1 MAAIKFSRKEFEKH
15 FKLTEELK
23 EKINLFGTHLE
34 NVTNDEIELEILP
47 NRPDLYSLQGFVRAF
62 SIFLGKN
69 KNKEYKIKKSDAKII
84 VDPIMKSIRPYSMA
98 IIVKGIKFTNE
109 NIKDIMQWQEKIHAT
124 IGRNRKKIA
133 LGYYVLDK
141 IKFPVKYTARP
152 PKEIKFIPLE
162 TNEEMNGLQILQ
174 SHPTGREYA
183 NQLEN
188 FDEFPVYYD
197 SNKNVLSMPPIINS
211 NDSGKITPGVSDVL
225 IECSGT
231 DLDTLKKAI
240 SLAACDLIEAGGEA
254 HRVEIIYGAKKEFI
268 DFEPEKLKLNTEN
281 VKKILGLDLKD
292 EEIKKLLEKMGYNYN
307 TKSKEAEIP
316 AWRTDIMHEV
326 DLIEDIAIAYGYE
339 KIVPEIPSIA
349 TTGEVSKTETI
360 KRKIAEILLGLS
372 ILETSSYHMLTL
384 DDVKQF
390 SLKDCVEVEDSK
402 SEYKSLRPNLS
413 IMLLKI
419 LKENVD
425 VEYPQRIFE
434 LGKIFKKDDKEET
447 GIKETEKLAIAIAD
461 TNANFTTM
469 KQILDYLM
477 RMLGKNYS
485 LENQSNEK
493 TFIEGR
499 SAKIMLE
506 GKEIGSFGEVSPQI
520 LSNLK
525 IKMPVA
531 LLELDIEQL
540 CE

>member
-254 HRVEIIYGAKKEFI
+254 HRVEIIYGSKKEFI